1 MNKYSYLFYLYYYTL
16 NHILRYEIQYLKIWG
31 GTNNASLLSAK
42 CAIRVSQKHTT
53 SILQP
58 TATHVHEQAWV
69 RSMLYTILEY
79 TYKLVLFALKQKLCV
94 S

>member
-42 CAIRVSQKHTT
+42 CAIRVSQKRTLLASYSPPPHMCM
-53 SILQP
+53 SK
-58 TATHVHEQAWV
+58 
-69 RSMLYTILEY
+69 RG
-79 TYKLVLFALKQKLCV
+79 CV
-94 S
+94 